1 MSKVALLKVVGLTLV
16 RMSVKKE
23 PNKVRKNND
32 SPIIE
37 DWVSDDEEQDESTT
51 KPVKKT
57 VIPTAAKI
65 EKLVKKSVRPRVVN
79 TARSNRT
86 SVNAARANR
95 FNAVKRP
102 LIVWGKPQHD
112 DKGLIL
118 LANVNAIKMTWA
130 PKLQL
135 FSNSYHLRHCLR
147 GGSLFLQPHAWMK
160 GCVISVVC
168 SKGIKTHLGISQEVG
183 TPRYLSLLVPLTKVY
198 DEAVHKELGDIMER
212 AATTASRGVVPV
224 VQIPLIEG
232 DVNAQTRKN
241 EVLFSEEVDV
251 HKREVG
257 IKQYEIN
264 MLKTEFEKVKQE
276 KDGIEFKIEKFDKLD
291 LSYSGLDEFQQPE
304 FEGYGLRANKISDNE
319 DEVES
324 PVVVK
329 KKTVFPTAAKIEFV
343 RPKQH
348 EKPVRKPVKYTE
360 MYMSQRPREN
370 QRNWN
375 NQKSQQLG
383 SDFVMNNKACFITVA
398 GDDSVV
404 PTTNEEITLA
414 QTLIQI
420 KAAKP
425 KVVTTTATTA
435 TTTRPK
441 DRGVV
446 VQEPSEFRVP
456 QEIKPSSSKDKGK
469 DAQAKEIVALKKR
482 IQRLER
488 RKISRPIGLKRLR
501 KVGMSQ
507 RVESSEDQESLGVLE
522 DASKQ
527 GRSIADIDADVEM
540 PVEAKVDGKD
550 EQSTKTDEQSTKT
563 NDNTDDSLAER
574 LQSESFKLL
583 FV

>member
-1 MSKVALLKVVGLTLV
+1 MST
-16 RMSVKKE
+16 KKF
-23 PNKVRKNND
+23 D
-32 SPIIE
+32 
-37 DWVSDDEEQDESTT
+37 
-51 KPVKKT
+51 
-57 VIPTAAKI
+57 A
-65 EKLVKKSVRPRVVN
+65 
-79 TARSNRT
+79 
-86 SVNAARANR
+86 
-95 FNAVKRP
+95 
-102 LIVWGKPQHD
+102 
-112 DKGLIL
+112 
-118 LANVNAIKMTWA
+118 
-130 PKLQL
+130 
-135 FSNSYHLRHCLR
+135 
-147 GGSLFLQPHAWMK
+147 
-160 GCVISVVC
+160 
-168 SKGIKTHLGISQEVG
+168 
-183 TPRYLSLLVPLTKVY
+183 
-198 DEAVHKELGDIMER
+198 
-212 AATTASRGVVPV
+212 
-224 VQIPLIEG
+224 PLIEEW
-232 DVNAQTRKN
+232 V
-241 EVLFSEEVDV
+241 
-251 HKREVG
+251 
-257 IKQYEIN
+257 
-264 MLKTEFEKVKQE
+264 
-276 KDGIEFKIEKFDKLD
+276 
-291 LSYSGLDEFQQPE
+291 
-304 FEGYGLRANKISDNE
+304 SDNE

-329 KKTVFPTAAKIEFV
+329 KKTVFYTAAKIEFV

-383 SDFVMNNKACFITVA
+383 SVDDLEYPSKQGRNNAQINEDHFGSNRCTDSGEAGITVA

-441 DRGVV
+441 DKGVV

-456 QEIKPSSSKDKGK
+456 QEIKPSSSKDKG
-469 DAQAKEIVALKKR
+469 KEIVALKKR

-527 GRSIADIDADVEM
+527 GRSIADIDADVEIRC
-540 PVEAKVDGKD
+540 GKMNRVHK
-550 EQSTKTDEQSTKT
+550 SDEQSTKT

-583 FV
+583 FIYSMAGEDEFHDDNTPPPPPLAMKMEHYLEHTDYPIWEVIQKGNGPVLVTTDTNGQIKVLPPKTAEEILARERERKARTTLLMAIPEDHLAKFHKMTDAKEM